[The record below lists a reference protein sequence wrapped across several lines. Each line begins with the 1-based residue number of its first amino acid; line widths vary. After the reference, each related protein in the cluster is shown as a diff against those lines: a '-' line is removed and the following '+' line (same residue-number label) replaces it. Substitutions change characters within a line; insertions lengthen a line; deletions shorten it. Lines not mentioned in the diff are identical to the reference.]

1 MKVMFLRDVFD
12 SPVCQVY
19 RKGEVHDIPPE
30 KYELFKGKADDHLK
44 VLDAPPVPEDVAPK
58 RGRPPKDEKPEKP
71 EE

>member
-44 VLDAPPVPEDVAPK
+44 VLEDAAPK